1 MRRFEPRSEERIAMV
16 SKKIFRVFLYLTLL
30 FAIAFQP
37 LQAVLA
43 ETEGSTIAN
52 VSSSAINLLLPTNTQ
67 DNSHPQEI
75 LPPKDPANIVYL
87 TFDDGPDPEWTIQIL
102 NILERYQAGATF
114 YMVGCNVVSY
124 PEIVREV
131 ASRGQTVAVH
141 GFNHVDL
148 SGVGY
153 GYFYNDIHD
162 TETAIMEALG
172 EDQVLIQ
179 QFGRCI
185 RPPYGK
191 RSNLLEINAETM
203 GFEVSMWNIDTKD
216 WLGLSPEEIL
226 THIRASLEPQKVI
239 LMHDAGLDR
248 SNTIRALEL
257 ILHELLMQGYTVLPY
272 CTHEGQAIKTS
283 H

>member
-1 MRRFEPRSEERIAMV
+1 MV

-114 YMVGCNVVSY
+114 YMVGSNVVSY
-124 PEIVREV
+124 PEIVSEV

-153 GYFYNDIHD
+153 GYFYNEIHD

-179 QFGRCI
+179 QFGRCM

-283 H
+283 D